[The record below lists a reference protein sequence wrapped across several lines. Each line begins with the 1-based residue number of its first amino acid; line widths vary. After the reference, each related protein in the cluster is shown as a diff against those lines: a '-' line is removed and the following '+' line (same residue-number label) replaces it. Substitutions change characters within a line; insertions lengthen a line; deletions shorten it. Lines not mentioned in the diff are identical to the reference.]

1 MTNGG
6 MRLGK
11 NGLENNNLRK
21 REKERERRESKA
33 INGQNHLQ
41 IDMSNYLFNCV

>member
-21 REKERERRESKA
+21 REKERERERE
-33 INGQNHLQ
+33 Q
-41 IDMSNYLFNCV
+41 SNKWPKSSTNRYV

>member
-21 REKERERRESKA
+21 REKERERERE
-33 INGQNHLQ
+33 Q
-41 IDMSNYLFNCV
+41 SNKWPKKWIRK